1 LDRPQSFA
9 GAQEQAWVSVE
20 QLREMMIA
28 EGERVEVS
36 RMEVKFDSSQDFT
49 RRLTMNQFDLFSQPA
64 NSFATLEEVIDAL
77 MRMKDDPLANA
88 GTNVVVSRGNPGA
101 KLLIIGEAPGP
112 EENIKGKPFVG
123 RAGQMLDK
131 VLQSANFDPEKDV
144 YITNSVFRM
153 PPGTDGKP
161 FRKPTDQ
168 EIDYYRPYVFE
179 IIRMIDPRVILLT
192 GNVASQSV
200 LKKTGIT
207 SLRGKWTEM
216 DGRWVMPIFHP
227 SYLLRNPTRDPGSP
241 KALMWEDIRE
251 VRRKYDEL
259 TATN

>member
-1 LDRPQSFA
+1 
-9 GAQEQAWVSVE
+9 
-20 QLREMMIA
+20 M
-28 EGERVEVS
+28 
-36 RMEVKFDSSQDFT
+36 T
-49 RRLTMNQFDLFSQPA
+49 QFDMFSQPA
-64 NSFATLEEVIDAL
+64 NRFSSLDEVIREL
-77 MRMKDDPLANA
+77 KGMKDDPLADA
-88 GTNVVVSRGNPGA
+88 GTNVVVSRGNPDA

-131 VLQSANFDPEKDV
+131 VLEAANFDPEKDV

-153 PPGTDGKP
+153 PPGTDKA
-161 FRKPTDQ
+161 FRKPTDE

-179 IIRMIDPRVILLT
+179 IIRLIDPHVILLT

-200 LKKTGIT
+200 LRKTGIT

-251 VRRKYDEL
+251 VRRKYDQL
-259 TATN
+259 TAG